1 MKRKLKNLSM
11 LFCCLSLTM
20 MSCGKRNYF
29 PDPDDRGLSRL
40 TSRGYNIITM
50 YINNVPYINPYRRP
64 LFGGISNT
72 LPTITTKITNN
83 DSVTLQI
90 SWQIE
95 INDTSVSYNQPY
107 YSISLLIPVSK
118 SFRAHDFLSMNGQ
131 RFSPGTNGIAI
142 NYPDNYLDSLAGKSN
157 LYFIDIKYKTLG
169 DGSRHSYSFSGLF
182 DGNIGDS
189 ILITKGRFDFEI
201 DADKINF

>member
-1 MKRKLKNLSM
+1 M

-107 YSISLLIPVSK
+107 HSISLLIPVSK